1 MRKTQHDVNMSTLH
15 DFKDELWFEICGVL
29 SWLCEKYDITPP
41 SIAMREKN
49 EWDRY
54 MKVHGEDA
62 DMDKFEELYK
72 KNTVMVNELE
82 ELAKLVDVEYFVDG
96 DNQLNIYIGSQ
107 PALTASVTS
116 STPCGPYIVS
126 GWGRPCTQELR
137 FTS

>member
-29 SWLCEKYDITPP
+29 GWLCEKYNITPP
-41 SIAMREKN
+41 AIAMREKN

-82 ELAKLVDVEYFVDG
+82 DQYWVEAIPEPKENRLTTDYQTTEEPIFQNFCWEDPLDDMTDSG
-96 DNQLNIYIGSQ
+96 DEYDI
-107 PALTASVTS
+107 T
-116 STPCGPYIVS
+116 
-126 GWGRPCTQELR
+126 EK
-137 FTS
+137 